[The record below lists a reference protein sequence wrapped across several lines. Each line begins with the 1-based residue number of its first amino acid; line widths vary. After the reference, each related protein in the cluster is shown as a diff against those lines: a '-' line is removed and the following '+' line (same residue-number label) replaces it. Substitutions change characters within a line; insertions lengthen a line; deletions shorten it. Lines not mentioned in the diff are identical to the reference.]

1 MVAMLDP
8 AREKQQPHDT
18 RPLRSGINTCRL
30 RVGHAP
36 NVGRTRSDQYEIVAV
51 HQRMRVF
58 LAKETLELGRIAS

>member
-1 MVAMLDP
+1 MPVMLDLP
-8 AREKQQPHDT
+8 REKRQPHDT

-58 LAKETLELGRIAS
+58 LAEETLELGRIAS